1 VWGLRSGRMTRDDW
15 AVTGIWLPCGSSWP
29 VSAGR
34 L

>member
-1 VWGLRSGRMTRDDW
+1 MTRDDW

-29 VSAGR
+29 VGAGR